1 MFTIPTAAHVTS
13 IPQLTISGQIKPLLQ
28 PLTLHGSSWLTLPWL
43 VIGWFAAVGIAN
55 GGGGQW
61 IVLLCLSM
69 LCALKQSSTV
79 AELSG
84 VTLFFRDGLL
94 GQYAQTI
101 PCASIH
107 TLWLKQNTLMR
118 LINVGRVGMTTYE
131 GKTYLSPLIQ
141 QPGTLKNAI
150 IELAANRKP
159 LWLPSDQQIIL
170 NDSF

>member
-1 MFTIPTAAHVTS
+1 MLTIATAAHVTS
-13 IPQLTISGQIKPLLQ
+13 IPQLTINGQLRPLLK
-28 PLTLHGSSWLTLPWL
+28 PLTLHGSNWLTLPWIAL
-43 VIGWFAAVGIAN
+43 GWFAAVGIAN

-84 VTLFFRDGLL
+84 VTLFLRDGIL

-101 PCASIH
+101 PCSSIH
-107 TLWLKQNTLMR
+107 TIWLRQNALMR
-118 LINVGRVGMTTYE
+118 LFDVGRVGMTTYD

-141 QPGTLKNAI
+141 QPSTLKNAI
-150 IELAANRKP
+150 IELAANRQP
-159 LWLPSDQQIIL
+159 LWLPSDQQITL
-170 NDSF
+170 DEPF